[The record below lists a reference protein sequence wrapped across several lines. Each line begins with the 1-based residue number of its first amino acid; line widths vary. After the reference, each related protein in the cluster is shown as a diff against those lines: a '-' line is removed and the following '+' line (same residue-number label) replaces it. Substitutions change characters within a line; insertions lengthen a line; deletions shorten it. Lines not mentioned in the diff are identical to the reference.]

1 MSSQRRQRSS
11 RVHSKRISI
20 KYIDPRLIQIKILE
34 RFSTHPTY
42 LFPMSNT
49 APVNLLGHF
58 LPEEQPT
65 PTHYL
70 ILIHLCVGYIIMLT
84 LEKVNIN
91 LFTLP
96 TLLQLRILGAE
107 VNTGERR
114 MNGAAGPGSRVGDE
128 SHLR

>member
-1 MSSQRRQRSS
+1 MSLHRGGRDGAGSTVQ
-11 RVHSKRISI
+11 IFI
-20 KYIDPRLIQIKILE
+20 EYIDPRLIQNIFNPPQKC
-34 RFSTHPTY
+34 FTY
-42 LFPMSNT
+42 LFPMSNR

-114 MNGAAGPGSRVGDE
+114 MNGAVGPGSRVGDE